1 MPAERSNSV
10 CLAIGGLDPSGGA
23 GIIADTRAIVMAGSS
38 PAAAVTSVTFQNSG
52 GVAGVEHMPAASVER
67 QMLAV
72 LEGAHVGAVKTG
84 MLPTP
89 DIIAV
94 VSKLVREH
102 ELSNLVIDPVL
113 RSTSGYLLI
122 DDESQRAL
130 MTELMPLADLV
141 TPNVLEL
148 EKVSGISIEDLDDV
162 RDAAVVLHEM
172 GARAI
177 LIKGG
182 HMPESI
188 NRSEAIKDFLSIGGE
203 MTVLEAERID
213 GPNVRGTG
221 CMLASSI
228 AAHLGQGQ
236 TLIEAVRF
244 GREFIHQII
253 RQEADK
259 GAT

>member
-1 MPAERSNSV
+1 
-10 CLAIGGLDPSGGA
+10 
-23 GIIADTRAIVMAGSS
+23 
-38 PAAAVTSVTFQNSG
+38 
-52 GVAGVEHMPAASVER
+52 
-67 QMLAV
+67 
-72 LEGAHVGAVKTG
+72 
-84 MLPTP
+84 
-89 DIIAV
+89 
-94 VSKLVREH
+94 
-102 ELSNLVIDPVL
+102 
-113 RSTSGYLLI
+113 
-122 DDESQRAL
+122 
-130 MTELMPLADLV
+130 MPLADLV